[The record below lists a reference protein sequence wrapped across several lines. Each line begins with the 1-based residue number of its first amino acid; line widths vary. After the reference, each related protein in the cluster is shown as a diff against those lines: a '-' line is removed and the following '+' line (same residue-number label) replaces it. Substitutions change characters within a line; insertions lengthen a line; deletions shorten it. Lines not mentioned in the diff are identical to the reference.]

1 MISKHLL
8 KKVIPNVFLLFLAVT
23 LLVTMG
29 FGVAQAAKQIKWKF
43 STFEP
48 KRSVVTNVLEYW
60 ADEIEKRSKGQLKI
74 KMYLQNQLCS
84 AKEMVDSVASGYA
97 DVVCAVPA
105 YTPGK
110 TPLGTII
117 YVPFA
122 PTRRCDTTSFL
133 CSKMSSNPLWE
144 KENAKNNSVFG
155 FYLTGDNYNIM
166 SRVPIRSLAD
176 FKGLKIR
183 AIGDQAT
190 LFKKLGAIPVSC
202 TAPELYTALNRGLFD
217 AVPGPGEYWFSNW
230 GIFDALKGGY
240 YIKGFDINI
249 SGFEVLIN
257 KKSYDSLPEDIKD
270 IIQSLKWQMPVALH
284 DYQVSPKIVKYFH
297 GKFKKAGIKMS
308 MFSEK
313 ERAKMVS
320 TYAQGIW
327 DTWQKR
333 NKKAGGPEFFKAW
346 MKEKKKVEKMFPQ
359 GIYTDRP
366 LPLSVKH
373 LLPKL

>member
-1 MISKHLL
+1 MSVKYRHLTSKIFLISLAAALL
-8 KKVIPNVFLLFLAVT
+8 I
-23 LLVTMG
+23 TMAA
-29 FGVAQAAKQIKWKF
+29 GVALAGKQITWKM

-48 KRSVVTNVLEYW
+48 KRSVVTNVLEW
-60 ADEIEKRSKGQLKI
+60 WTNEIEKRSKGQLKI

-84 AKEMVDSVASGYA
+84 AKEMVDSVASGFC

-133 CSKMSSNPLWE
+133 CSRMSSHPLWKKEQE
-144 KENAKNNSVFG
+144 KHNAVFG

-166 SRVPIRSLAD
+166 SRVPIRTLDD

-183 AIGDQAT
+183 AVGDQAT
-190 LFKKLGAIPVSC
+190 LFKRLGAIPVAC
-202 TAPELYTALNRGLFD
+202 TAPEIYTALERGLFD

-230 GIFDALKGGY
+230 GLFDALKGGY
-240 YIKGFDINI
+240 YVKGIDINI

-257 KKSYDSLPEDIKD
+257 KKSYNALPDDIKD
-270 IIQSLKWQMPVALH
+270 IIQALKWQMPVALH
-284 DYQVSPKIVKYFH
+284 DHQVSPAIVKYFH
-297 GKFKKAGIKMS
+297 AKFKKAGIKMS
-308 MFSEK
+308 MFPK
-313 ERAKMVS
+313 GERDKMVS
-320 TYAQGIW
+320 GYAQGIW

-333 NKKAGGPEFFKAW
+333 NEKAGGPEFFKAW
-346 MKEKKKVEKMFPQ
+346 MKEKKEVEKRFPL
-359 GIYTDRP
+359 GIYTERP

-373 LLPKL
+373 LLPTL